1 MGVFGIFK
9 KMEDKINKCL
19 DKTKCLSCETIY
31 YKKIFLFD
39 YCPNC
44 KGKKLIKYEECLE
57 KWKIKYVR
65 IVKQK

>member
-57 KWKIKYVR
+57 K
-65 IVKQK
+65 